1 MPAVKYRGFAAVAV
15 VAAGLALLA
24 AGPAWAASGGPFGVV
39 TPDAGGSG
47 IGGPFGGFFLQ
58 IALLQQHFYRSL
70 TAALTA
76 LRENPWG
83 VWLLLLLSFAYGVFH
98 AAGPGHG
105 KAVIS
110 SYLVSSG
117 ETVRRGIFL
126 SFAAAFVQAASAIL
140 IVGVGAILLR
150 ATAMQMAVATDWIE
164 ILSYAAITLV
174 GVWLL
179 WSKTFGGGHHH
190 HHYHHVGGSGGH
202 DHDHAGAAPA
212 RGGAAGAWSSVLA
225 VGVRPCS
232 GAIIILVFALSQGL
246 VAAGIA
252 ATLVMA
258 VGTGLTVAL
267 LATLAVAAKDVAL
280 RLAGGVDSRLAYGLV
295 RTAEIGAAL
304 CVLLFGL
311 VMLGGALAGGLP
323 G

>member
-1 MPAVKYRGFAAVAV
+1 
-15 VAAGLALLA
+15 
-24 AGPAWAASGGPFGVV
+24 
-39 TPDAGGSG
+39 
-47 IGGPFGGFFLQ
+47 
-58 IALLQQHFYRSL
+58 
-70 TAALTA
+70 
-76 LRENPWG
+76 
-83 VWLLLLLSFAYGVFH
+83 
-98 AAGPGHG
+98 GHG
-105 KAVIS
+105 
-110 SYLVSSG
+110 
-117 ETVRRGIFL
+117 
-126 SFAAAFVQAASAIL
+126 
-140 IVGVGAILLR
+140 
-150 ATAMQMAVATDWIE
+150 
-164 ILSYAAITLV
+164 
-174 GVWLL
+174 
-179 WSKTFGGGHHH
+179 
-190 HHYHHVGGSGGH
+190 
-202 DHDHAGAAPA
+202 HAGAAPA

-323 G
+323 GWPIGRPQGAGGPGRFARQRRPVRTAPPRGARR